1 MNTKTNKEEKQLD
14 RLIAFGPVLIAII
27 TAAAVAAVVLF
38 IGEMTAMDQALSL
51 TISGSTAVIAGPAFF
66 LTVKKYSR

>member
-1 MNTKTNKEEKQLD
+1 MNTTTSKEEQQLD
-14 RLIAFGPVLIAII
+14 RLIAFGPVLIAIT
-27 TAAAVAAVVLF
+27 TAVAVAAVVLF

-51 TISGSTAVIAGPAFF
+51 TIAGITAVIAGPAFF